1 MATVSKIAES
11 SSACRPWGVGHL
23 QQVTG
28 PGLPGLAFGC
38 QADPT
43 AQHVHRGLSGVV
55 VLAQLGAC
63 DHADHGLAQHPF
75 MTADDGVGGRPPA
88 VGGSQ
93 FELLSGQSVER
104 DPLCVS

>member
-1 MATVSKIAES
+1 
-11 SSACRPWGVGHL
+11 
-23 QQVTG
+23 
-28 PGLPGLAFGC
+28 
-38 QADPT
+38 
-43 AQHVHRGLSGVV
+43 

-104 DPLCVS
+104 DPL